1 MKKPIRN
8 ILVYIITLTTTSLVL
23 GRGDIDW
30 GMIIVGCV
38 VFSVMTLV
46 GSYLKDE

>member
-8 ILVYIITLTTTSLVL
+8 ILVYIITLTIMSLVF

-30 GMIIVGCV
+30 GMIIVSCV
-38 VFSVMTLV
+38 VFAVITLV
-46 GSYLKDE
+46 SS